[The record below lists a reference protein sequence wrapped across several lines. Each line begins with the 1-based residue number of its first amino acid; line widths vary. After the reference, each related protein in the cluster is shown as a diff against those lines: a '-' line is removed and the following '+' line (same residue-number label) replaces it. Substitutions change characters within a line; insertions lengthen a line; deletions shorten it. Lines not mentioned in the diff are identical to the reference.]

1 MIAKLRLVFTITI
14 VFTSF
19 WGYSQDNYWH
29 QVTRADNQS
38 KNFLKKID
46 VEQAKVFTVDE
57 DQLKSSLKSLSAV
70 SRNRTKIY
78 FPDETGKNLAFFVYE
93 SPVLAPEL
101 AAKYPNIKSYTGRG
115 VDDANTEVRFS
126 VSHKGIQVMMV
137 HPGKIGHT
145 YIQKTSRND
154 YVAYSRQGFSKK
166 DNDFVCETKSLVGN
180 DRGALA
186 LRPVDDRVLR
196 KYRLAVS
203 ATGEYTNFH
212 GGTIADALAAINA
225 TVTRINQIFETDLA
239 VTLEVIANN
248 DQVIY
253 TNAVNDPYSDNLNVE
268 VQNTLTDIIGEA
280 NYDIGHLFHQA
291 GNGGDAGFI
300 GRICVDGQKGSAY
313 SSAVTPSGDTFD
325 IDFVAHEIGHQLGA
339 NHSWSFESE
348 GTGVQVEPG
357 SGTTIMGYAGIT
369 QENNVAL
376 RSDAYFHYVSIVQI
390 IENLE
395 TKACGEL
402 LLLSNNPPV
411 IDPIPDYVIPTFTA
425 FQLEGS
431 ASDPDMRDVLTYAW
445 EQIDDGVV
453 VQGSFGPAS
462 LVGANF
468 RSREPSTDPGR
479 YFPLLERVLNG
490 NLTQTVP
497 NVNSAWETVSSIQKD
512 MNFALTVRDN
522 AIGGGQVVSE
532 LVKVSV
538 VNTGSAFS
546 VSSQPQGTSYVA
558 GGIHEVSWIVAN
570 TNEAPVNTPLVD
582 ILLSLDGGLTFPI
595 LLAEATVN
603 DGSHNIQLPGT
614 ATANAR
620 IMVKGNGNI
629 FFAVNQADFVIAES
643 EIVLN
648 TPQTIYEVC
657 QPNTAIIPF
666 VYETYSGYSEEVVFE
681 VSGLPSGVTA
691 TFSPATATA
700 NDTPISLAIS
710 DTANA
715 DDGSYAIT
723 VRAVGDSRTKELPLQ
738 LLVSG
743 NDFPEIAL
751 SSPIDGAVDVSTRQI
766 FEWEDNTLYTSYD
779 IQIATDAGFANVIE
793 AATVFDTSFKPS
805 NLNNEA
811 TYFWRLRP
819 RNGCGEGGFGSSFSF
834 TTIEQN
840 CTNRSGLGLPIAIT
854 GDGTPTI
861 TSKLTFYDDLN
872 LTDLRVN
879 LELDHTYLSDLV
891 ITLTSPSGKEAVLV
905 SNSCGNLSNINATFD
920 DDAESFI
927 CGGNPGING
936 TVAPLIGFDSFIGET
951 IAGEWVLTVRDTE
964 NVDGGSLIGFSM
976 DVCAEGEFAP
986 DEDSDG
992 IFDANDLCAGT
1003 PLGTEVDLTGCP
1015 IYRFPN
1021 DNFTVQATSKSCR
1034 TENDGTITIETTTSL
1049 NHTVVITGNGVDLND
1064 SFTTSFTRSD
1074 LDAGSYNVCVTAVDD
1089 GRTYEEVCFDV
1100 IITEPEAL
1108 SVTSKQG
1115 LDESSVVLSLSG
1127 SETYT
1132 IELNGVATQTSADQ
1146 VTLNLEK
1153 GNNVLKVTGALSC
1166 QGAYEERFF
1175 LASGIL
1181 FYPNPTTTTLK
1192 VFIEGGGE
1200 VDIALYAI
1208 DGRLVLSERRN
1219 LQQPETELD
1228 VSDLSAGTYF
1238 LKVDG
1243 KAQKGTYKIIK
1254 Q

>member
-14 VFTSF
+14 VFASF

-29 QVTRADNQS
+29 QVQRADHPS
-38 KNFLKKID
+38 KNFLQQID
-46 VEQAKVFTVDE
+46 VEHAKVFAVDE
-57 DQLKSSLKSLSAV
+57 GKLKSSLKNLSAV

-101 AAKYPNIKSYTGRG
+101 AAKYPNIKSYRGRG
-115 VDDANTEVRFS
+115 IDDVNSEIRFS
-126 VSHKGIQVMMV
+126 VSHKGFQVMMV
-137 HPGKIGHT
+137 HPEKTGHT
-145 YIQKTSRND
+145 YIQKTSQND
-154 YVAYSRQGFSKK
+154 YVAYSRQGLSKK
-166 DNDFVCETKSLVGN
+166 DNDFVCETKSSVSKNVAGTT
-180 DRGALA
+180 A
-186 LRPVDDRVLR
+186 RPVDDRVLR

-225 TVTRINQIFETDLA
+225 TVTRMNQIFETDLA

-248 DQVIY
+248 DQVIF
-253 TNAVNDPYSDNLNVE
+253 TNAADDPYSDNLNVE
-268 VQNTLTDIIGEA
+268 VQSTLTDIIGEA

-369 QENNVAL
+369 QENDVAL

-390 IENLE
+390 IENLK
-395 TKACGEL
+395 TKSCGEL
-402 LLLSNNPPV
+402 LVLSNNPPV
-411 IDPIPDYVIPTFTA
+411 IESIPDYVIPTFTA

-431 ASDPDMRDVLTYAW
+431 AADPDTGDVLTYAW

-479 YFPLLERVLNG
+479 YFPLLERVLDG

-497 NVNSAWETVSSIQKD
+497 SVNSAWETVSSIQKD

-522 AIGGGQVVSE
+522 AVGGGQVVSE
-532 LVKVSV
+532 LVNVSV
-538 VNTGSAFS
+538 VDTGSAFS
-546 VSSQPQGTSYVA
+546 VSSQPSGTSYVA
-558 GGIHEVSWIVAN
+558 GEIHEVTWVVAN

-582 ILLSLDGGLTFPI
+582 IFLSVDGGLTFPI

-614 ATANAR
+614 ATTNAR
-620 IMVKGNGNI
+620 IMVRGNGNI
-629 FFAVNQADFVIAES
+629 FFAVNEADFTIAES
-643 EIVLN
+643 QIVLN

-657 QPNTAIIPF
+657 QPNAAVVPF
-666 VYETYSGYSEEVVFE
+666 VYETYSGFSEEVMFE
-681 VSGLPSGVTA
+681 VSGLPAGVTA
-691 TFSPATATA
+691 VFSPASASA
-700 NDTPISLAIS
+700 SDTPVTLTIN

-715 DDGSYAIT
+715 DDGDYAIT
-723 VRAVGDSRTKELPLQ
+723 VRAVGASQTKELPLQ

-743 NDFPEIAL
+743 NVFPEVDIL
-751 SSPIDGAVDVSTRQI
+751 SPLNAAVDVSKWQL
-766 FEWEDNTLYTSYD
+766 FEWEDNALYTSYD
-779 IQIATDAGFANVIE
+779 IQIATDSGFANVIE
-793 AATVFDTSFKPS
+793 AATVFDTTFKAS
-805 NLNNEA
+805 NLDNGA

-819 RNGCGEGGFGSSFSF
+819 RNGCGEGSFGSGLSF
-834 TTIEQN
+834 TTIEEN
-840 CTNRSGLGLPIAIT
+840 CANRSGIGLPIAIT
-854 GDGTPTI
+854 DEGTPTI
-861 TSKLTFYDDLN
+861 SSKLIFYDDLR
-872 LTDLRVN
+872 LTDLKVN

-905 SNSCGNLSNINATFD
+905 SNSCGNLRNINATFD
-920 DDAESFI
+920 DDANDFV
-927 CGGNPGING
+927 CGGNPGIAG
-936 TVAPLIGFDSFIGET
+936 TVAPLIGFDNFNGES

-964 NVDGGSLIGFSM
+964 NIDGGSLIGFSM
-976 DVCAEGEFAP
+976 DVCVEGEFAP

-992 IFDANDLCAGT
+992 VFDANDLCAGT

-1015 IYRFPN
+1015 IYRFAN
-1021 DNFTVQATSKSCR
+1021 DNFTIQATSKSCR
-1034 TENDGTITIETTTSL
+1034 TENDGNITIESAQSL
-1049 NHTVVITGNGVDLND
+1049 DHTVVITGNGVNI
-1064 SFTTSFTRSD
+1064 SEGFTTSYNRSD
-1074 LDAGSYNVCVTAVDD
+1074 LDAGLYNVCITAFDD
-1089 GRTYEEVCFDV
+1089 GREYEEVCFEV
-1100 IITEPEAL
+1100 TISEPEAL
-1108 SVTSKQG
+1108 SVTSRQS
-1115 LDESSVVLSLSG
+1115 LNENSVVLSLSG

-1132 IELNGVATQTSADQ
+1132 IELNGVLSQTSEDE
-1146 VTLNLEK
+1146 VTVDLEK

-1166 QGAYEERFF
+1166 QGSYEERFF
-1175 LASGIL
+1175 IASGIL
-1181 FYPNPTTTTLK
+1181 FYPNPTTTSLNIY
-1192 VFIEGGGE
+1192 IEGGGE

-1208 DGRLVLSERRN
+1208 DGKLVLSQRKN
-1219 LQQPETELD
+1219 LQQAEMELD

-1243 KAQKGTYKIIK
+1243 KMQKGSYKIIK